1 MGKKNRLTFTEPII
15 HNKPNKGGLTVSE
28 LQETEKNKHR
38 INKEIYR
45 TILADCEKRI
55 KSQNSIGNSQM
66 ILRIPFMLFD
76 KPLYNITHAM
86 LYVIKKLKENGFT
99 IMNIHENNI
108 QIKWR

>member
-1 MGKKNRLTFTEPII
+1 MGKKNRITFTEPI
-15 HNKPNKGGLTVSE
+15 HDNKSNKGNLTVNE
-28 LQETEKNKHR
+28 LQETEKNKHK

-45 TILADCEKRI
+45 TILSDCEKRI

-66 ILRIPFMLFD
+66 IIRIPFMLFD

-86 LYVIKKLKENGFT
+86 MYVIKKLKENGFT
-99 IMNIHENNI
+99 IVNIYENNI